1 MQRDTHR
8 GAGRNLQRYSA
19 TLTAMWLSSF
29 SGLIFC
35 DNFFILFLTN
45 IPDWANDKK
54 ETASDDD
61 FIPDETRADGLERR
75 RKSTGLE

>member
-1 MQRDTHR
+1 MQRDT
-8 GAGRNLQRYSA
+8 YSDVVKFVFRLDFLRQLFYPVFNKY
-19 TLTAMWLSSF
+19 T
-29 SGLIFC
+29 GLGKTI
-35 DNFFILFLTN
+35 
-45 IPDWANDKK
+45 KK